1 MKSPWS
7 RLPFLVFYCKPI
19 SNHLSSVLRCRTNFV
34 VLFSVFRG
42 YDGLV
47 DYNILFMFHHIEDL
61 YELQTYQHVQNSVIR
76 HARLFLEGHASDE
89 YKTFFES
96 LAENADIVAVFN
108 WIFDLLAERPEAIDK
123 FTDNPFQSVECQIY
137 DVKGKKM
144 APSYVIKL
152 RVFYR
157 WVLMELFVV
166 LRYNIFIKCPK
177 TKQNLSSNVMIS
189 FQF

>member
-19 SNHLSSVLRCRTNFV
+19 SNHLSSVLCRSNYV

-42 YDGLV
+42 YDGTI
-47 DYNILFMFHHIEDL
+47 DYDILFMFRHIEDI
-61 YELQTYQHVQNSVIR
+61 YELQTFQHVHNSVLR
-76 HARLFLEGHASDE
+76 HARLFLEAHASDE
-89 YKTFFES
+89 DETFFES

-123 FTDNPFQSVECQIY
+123 FTENPFQSVECQID
-137 DVKGKKM
+137 DVNGKKIS
-144 APSYVIKL
+144 PSYVIKL

-166 LRYNIFIKCPK
+166 LRYNIFISFLLNVQ
-177 TKQNLSSNVMIS
+177 KQNKMYHPM
-189 FQF
+189 